1 MALVKAEAFAN
12 LAYHREEVREI
23 VEKEKDDPTRKRYLK
38 SFASN
43 TRLQANALDE
53 IKMLAIENKA
63 DEVCEELASNTSI
76 GEDLTLELAEAKSV
90 ITLLNLLANHAQSAR
105 VLRNVLDN
113 NLFRERMLELDF
125 SLPENI
131 TAAFLNPQMD
141 VDLAVSFSLMLRGTE
156 YEPLDVAFILREDA
170 VARGADHWAVKN
182 FFSVSAQRIYELIH
196 LMRQEERE
204 IADLIF

>member
-63 DEVCEELASNTSI
+63 DEVCE
-76 GEDLTLELAEAKSV
+76 
-90 ITLLNLLANHAQSAR
+90 
-105 VLRNVLDN
+105 
-113 NLFRERMLELDF
+113 
-125 SLPENI
+125 
-131 TAAFLNPQMD
+131 
-141 VDLAVSFSLMLRGTE
+141 
-156 YEPLDVAFILREDA
+156 
-170 VARGADHWAVKN
+170 
-182 FFSVSAQRIYELIH
+182 
-196 LMRQEERE
+196 
-204 IADLIF
+204 